1 MKLFD
6 MLSGHHG
13 FGLSASMETI
23 TYNEEVETYDLPNV
37 FPQEFEFEHF
47 EAWGLGAAPD
57 ASAERSKV
65 FIRRPNLSVRG
76 GDVDLDDLADQI
88 C

>member
-1 MKLFD
+1 MN
-6 MLSGHHG
+6 
-13 FGLSASMETI
+13 TI
-23 TYNEEVETYDLPNV
+23 TYNEEVETYDLPNI
-37 FPQEFEFEHF
+37 FPREIEFEHF

-57 ASAERSKV
+57 GSAERSSV
-65 FIRRPNLSVRG
+65 FIQKPNLSIRS